1 MPNQDL
7 IAKAVDKIDKEAENI
22 KSNYAKIICQHI
34 IDVYLDNDENAQK
47 VQDKS
52 LKDCLSDVE
61 SKVRKMASGNCAVV
75 EDSTVYDWVKD
86 FYGFA
91 EEEQPE
97 NKIIDL
103 FDSL

>member
-7 IAKAVDKIDKEAENI
+7 ITKAVDKIDKEAEKI

-52 LKDCLSDVE
+52 LKDCLTDVE
-61 SKVRKMASGNCAVV
+61 SKARKMASGNCAVV
-75 EDSTVYDWVKD
+75 EDSTVYDWVKE

-91 EEEQPE
+91 EEEQPD
-97 NKIIDL
+97 NNIIDL